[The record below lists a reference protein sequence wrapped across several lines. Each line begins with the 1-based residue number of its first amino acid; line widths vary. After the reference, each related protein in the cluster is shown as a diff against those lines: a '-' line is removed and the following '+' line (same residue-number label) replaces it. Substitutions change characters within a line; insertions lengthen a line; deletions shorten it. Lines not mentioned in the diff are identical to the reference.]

1 MKVKLT
7 TLDIINKEFQANVKG
22 YKAIEVD
29 EFLDEIVKDYESFE
43 QDLLELR
50 QKNDALVSAN
60 DKAKKKIAE
69 LEANNAIL
77 LAKVKNIK
85 DNSKVSLENI
95 DLLNRIKSLENALY
109 KAGINPTKIK

>member
-1 MKVKLT
+1 MHA
-7 TLDIINKEFQANVKG
+7 IILPHVYCRYMCSLGFG
-22 YKAIEVD
+22 HSFL
-29 EFLDEIVKDYESFE
+29 FLDEIVKDYESFE